1 MSIANVRPSNLANIK
16 RLANQL
22 KKRDGIPHRRALDLA
37 ARSAGFERYEHARTS
52 IGDRSARVFLTGYWE
67 DQETFERGRESLP
80 VTLSRPLLQLVSK
93 AELKLVGGLASM
105 RVAASD
111 HLVKDMVG
119 PTREYVRD
127 SLCKAARA
135 LRFMEMTGLR
145 PCDYLEASRAMADL
159 DEELPGND
167 HSSYWKLPA
176 SGQFILIDEPYSGPI
191 VSDERAAWAK
201 RNGWELGAA
210 DWPGLYF
217 PYRCTLFVAS
227 KRTEDFDFDA
237 LVRSINALPAPETPE
252 HWAGS
257 SMPNHDIFV
266 SPQAATPQDK
276 RRAKAKGTIVARPS
290 RQTLPYHRDM
300 IGYDRKPNGS
310 MTLAQHQLAGRLL
323 RAILQS
329 NSKPGAVNWRVDKLM
344 SVLVDWL
351 YADLPLRQ
359 LNALDDPVSFYY
371 GDMSS
376 DDPLFNRANSP
387 SGVESLLIELKALL
401 ESSYPQCAPLRKLTG
416 RIETALKITRSGA
429 GRKI

>member
-1 MSIANVRPSNLANIK
+1 
-16 RLANQL
+16 
-22 KKRDGIPHRRALDLA
+22 
-37 ARSAGFERYEHARTS
+37 
-52 IGDRSARVFLTGYWE
+52 
-67 DQETFERGRESLP
+67 
-80 VTLSRPLLQLVSK
+80 
-93 AELKLVGGLASM
+93 M

-159 DEELPGND
+159 DEELPSND

-191 VSDERAAWAK
+191 VRDERAAWAK
-201 RNGWELGAA
+201 RNGWDLVAT

-329 NSKPGAVNWRVDKLM
+329 NSKPGTVNWRVDKLM
-344 SVLVDWL
+344 RVLVDWL
-351 YADLPLRQ
+351 YADVPLRQ
-359 LNALDDPVSFYY
+359 LNALDDPVSLYY

-416 RIETALKITRSGA
+416 RIETALKITRSDV
-429 GRKI
+429 GRKA

>member
-1 MSIANVRPSNLANIK
+1 MSIANVRPSSLANIK
-16 RLANQL
+16 RLAKQR
-22 KKRDGIPHRRALDLA
+22 KKRDGIPYRQALNSA
-37 ARSAGFERYEHARTS
+37 AQSAGFENYGHAHTA
-52 IGDRSARVFLTGYWE
+52 IGAKLFQVFLTGYWE
-67 DQETFERGRESLP
+67 DQETFERGRESLL
-80 VTLSRPLLQLVSK
+80 VTLSRPLLELVSK

-167 HSSYWKLPA
+167 HSSYWKLPT
-176 SGQFILIDEPYSGPI
+176 SGQFILIDEPYSGPS

-201 RNGWELGAA
+201 RNDWDLVAA

-227 KRTEDFDFDA
+227 KRTEDFDFHA
-237 LVRSINALPAPETPE
+237 LVRTINALPAPETPE

-257 SMPNHDIFV
+257 SMPNHDVFI

-310 MTLAQHQLAGRLL
+310 MTLVQHQLAGRLL

-344 SVLVDWL
+344 RVLVDWL
-351 YADLPLRQ
+351 YADVPHQQ
-359 LNALDDPVSFYY
+359 LNALDDPIDLYY
-371 GDMSS
+371 GDMSP
-376 DDPLFNRANSP
+376 DDPLFSRANSR
-387 SGVESLLIELKALL
+387 SGVESLLIELKGLL
-401 ESSYPQCAPLRKLTG
+401 EGAYPQCAPLRKLTG
-416 RIETALKITRSGA
+416 RIDTALKIARSGA
-429 GRKI
+429 GRKA

>member
-1 MSIANVRPSNLANIK
+1 MSIANVRPSSLANIK
-16 RLANQL
+16 RLAKQR
-22 KKRDGIPHRRALDLA
+22 KKRDGIPYRQALNSA
-37 ARSAGFERYEHARTS
+37 AQSAGFENYGHAHTA
-52 IGDRSARVFLTGYWE
+52 IGAKLFQVFLTGYWE
-67 DQETFERGRESLP
+67 DQETFERGRESLL
-80 VTLSRPLLQLVSK
+80 VTLSRPLLELVSK

-167 HSSYWKLPA
+167 HSSYWKLPT
-176 SGQFILIDEPYSGPI
+176 SGQFILIDEPYSGPS

-201 RNGWELGAA
+201 RNDWDLVAA

-227 KRTEDFDFDA
+227 KRTEDFDFHA
-237 LVRSINALPAPETPE
+237 LVRTINALPAPETPE

-257 SMPNHDIFV
+257 SMPNHDVFI

-276 RRAKAKGTIVARPS
+276 RRAKAKGTIIARPS

-323 RAILQS
+323 GAILQS
-329 NSKPGAVNWRVDKLM
+329 NSKPGAVNWRVDKLIR
-344 SVLVDWL
+344 VLVDWL
-351 YADLPLRQ
+351 YADVPHQQ
-359 LNALDDPVSFYY
+359 LNALDDPIDLYY
-371 GDMSS
+371 GDMSP
-376 DDPLFNRANSP
+376 DDPLFSRANSP
-387 SGVESLLIELKALL
+387 SGVESLLIELKGLL
-401 ESSYPQCAPLRKLTG
+401 EGAYPQCAPLRKLTG
-416 RIETALKITRSGA
+416 RIDTALKITRSGA
-429 GRKI
+429 GRKA

>member
-1 MSIANVRPSNLANIK
+1 MSIANVRPSSLANIK
-16 RLANQL
+16 RLAKQR
-22 KKRDGIPHRRALDLA
+22 KKRDGIPYRQALNSA
-37 ARSAGFERYEHARTS
+37 AQSAGFENYGHAHTA
-52 IGDRSARVFLTGYWE
+52 IGAKLFQVFLTGYWE
-67 DQETFERGRESLP
+67 DQETFERGRESLL
-80 VTLSRPLLQLVSK
+80 VTLSRPLLELVSK

-145 PCDYLEASRAMADL
+145 PCDYLEASRAMADV

-167 HSSYWKLPA
+167 HSSYWKLPT
-176 SGQFILIDEPYSGPI
+176 SGQFILIDEPYFGPS

-201 RNGWELGAA
+201 RNDWDLVAA

-227 KRTEDFDFDA
+227 KRTEDFDFHA
-237 LVRSINALPAPETPE
+237 LVRTINALPAPETPE

-257 SMPNHDIFV
+257 SMPNHDVFI

-310 MTLAQHQLAGRLL
+310 MTLVQHQLAGRLL

-344 SVLVDWL
+344 RVLVDWL
-351 YADLPLRQ
+351 YADVPHQQ
-359 LNALDDPVSFYY
+359 LNALDDPIDLYY
-371 GDMSS
+371 GDMSP
-376 DDPLFNRANSP
+376 DDPLFSRANSR
-387 SGVESLLIELKALL
+387 SGVESLLIELKGLL
-401 ESSYPQCAPLRKLTG
+401 EGAYPQCAPLRKLTG
-416 RIETALKITRSGA
+416 RIDTALKIARSGA
-429 GRKI
+429 GRKA

>member
-1 MSIANVRPSNLANIK
+1 MSIANVRPSSLANIK
-16 RLANQL
+16 RLANQR
-22 KKRDGIPHRRALDLA
+22 KKRDGIPYRQALNSA
-37 ARSAGFERYEHARTS
+37 AQSAGFENYEHARTTMCDKS
-52 IGDRSARVFLTGYWE
+52 FQVFLTGYWE

-80 VTLSRPLLQLVSK
+80 VTLSRPLLELVSK

-145 PCDYLEASRAMADL
+145 PCDYVEASRAMADL

-167 HSSYWKLPA
+167 HSSYLKLPA
-176 SGQFILIDEPYSGPI
+176 SGQFILIDEPYSGPM

-210 DWPGLYF
+210 DWHGLYF

-237 LVRSINALPAPETPE
+237 LVRSINALPAPVTAE

-323 RAILQS
+323 GVILQS

-351 YADLPLRQ
+351 YADVPLRL
-359 LNALDDPVSFYY
+359 LNALDDPVSLYY

-387 SGVESLLIELKALL
+387 SGVESLLIELKGLL
-401 ESSYPQCAPLRKLTG
+401 EGAYPQCAPLRKLTG
-416 RIETALKITRSGA
+416 RIDTALKITRSDV
-429 GRKI
+429 GRKA

>member
-1 MSIANVRPSNLANIK
+1 MSIANVRPSSLANIK
-16 RLANQL
+16 RLAKQR
-22 KKRDGIPHRRALDLA
+22 KKRDGIPYRQALNSA
-37 ARSAGFERYEHARTS
+37 AQSAGFENYGHAHTA
-52 IGDRSARVFLTGYWE
+52 IGGKSFQVFLTGYWE
-67 DQETFERGRESLP
+67 DQETFERGRESLL
-80 VTLSRPLLQLVSK
+80 VTLSRPLLELVSK

-145 PCDYLEASRAMADL
+145 PCGYLEASRAMADL

-167 HSSYWKLPA
+167 HSSYWRLPA

-191 VSDERAAWAK
+191 VSDERAAWSK
-201 RNGWELGAA
+201 RNGWDLVAA
-210 DWPGLYF
+210 DWPGLYY

-276 RRAKAKGTIVARPS
+276 RRAKAKGTIIARPS

-323 RAILQS
+323 GAILQS
-329 NSKPGAVNWRVDKLM
+329 NSKPGAVNWRIDKLM
-344 SVLVDWL
+344 RVLVDWL
-351 YADLPLRQ
+351 YADVPHQQ
-359 LNALDDPVSFYY
+359 LNALDDPIDLYY

-376 DDPLFNRANSP
+376 DDPLFSRANSP
-387 SGVESLLIELKALL
+387 SGVESLLIELKGLL
-401 ESSYPQCAPLRKLTG
+401 EGAYPQCAPLRKITG

-429 GRKI
+429 GRKA